1 MEVYDATAA
10 LQYNVT
16 DVVLRKEVLPLNIAS
31 ELTYPDELERFD
43 GVKGDMTRSGK
54 VKYSLDCGMF
64 NDGCNDGDSDGDA
77 KM

>member
-16 DVVLRKEVLPLNIAS
+16 DVVLREEVLPLNIAS
-31 ELTYPDELERFD
+31 FD
-43 GVKGDMTRSGK
+43 GVKGDMMRSGK